1 MVGHECTAD
10 CVVDWSY
17 SMPNMVWNFKPV
29 DFKFSTLYQ
38 TNIWSKKVYFI
49 AATYFSKYG
58 YQNSIMKHGYF

>member
-38 TNIWSKKVYFI
+38 TFGQKKFTSSQQHI
-49 AATYFSKYG
+49 F
-58 YQNSIMKHGYF
+58 QNMDTKIQL